1 MDIDPG
7 RKTGAAVRLLCD
19 VVATVGIIMLGSGLW
34 LIWPPLGLCFAG
46 AVLVFVG
53 LAGAFL
59 CS

>member
-1 MDIDPG
+1 M
-7 RKTGAAVRLLCD
+7 CD